1 MPSKRK
7 RIRRRQKKARVL
19 PVLIAIFA
27 AFAALLTV
35 LLVLS
40 DPLDPDKDKVNRY
53 LYPENPEFVEQN
65 GVSSAPLVVQHVTP
79 RVQAATPQPTL
90 PAQQPLQTQQGRI
103 PAAAPFDDFLPVHD
117 RAYLTMD
124 DALMIAVTID
134 GCDDKDVLEEMVRTA
149 KRYDAKLTL
158 FPSGEALMDPELTS
172 GFRSCVKSQGYE
184 LENAGFIISNEYKMT
199 DAELALNIWK
209 QGMAASYAIGVDYEQ
224 HFYRPANINNANDQR
239 THFFAGKLGYHGIAT
254 YTHSY
259 AGHSIDTLADTLKSG
274 NIYRFDMSEASLE
287 LFKLFVRAASEKGYQ
302 LVTLNELFGYEENQL
317 SSELTIDRQT
327 LPTMDDYVPSLYD
340 LELGDRARAVIDLQK
355 RLMEL
360 DYLDVNEIPDGVYGS
375 KTSVAVSRFQAS
387 VSLPATGDA
396 NVATLEKLYGGLP
409 PASAADQS

>member
-1 MPSKRK
+1 MNYSALIQNRKSVREFTEKYVSMEDVDKIKRYHSYSV
-7 RIRRRQKKARVL
+7 RRLFPEVKTELSLFGLDAR
-19 PVLIAIFA
+19 
-27 AFAALLTV
+27 AALEGAAGYKQFLVGSPQYMV
-35 LLVLS
+35 LLS
-40 DPLDPDKDKVNRY
+40 EKHPH
-53 LYPENPEFVEQN
+53 
-65 GVSSAPLVVQHVTP
+65 A
-79 RVQAATPQPTL
+79 
-90 PAQQPLQTQQGRI
+90 
-103 PAAAPFDDFLPVHD
+103 
-117 RAYLTMD
+117 
-124 DALMIAVTID
+124 
-134 GCDDKDVLEEMVRTA
+134 
-149 KRYDAKLTL
+149 
-158 FPSGEALMDPELTS
+158 
-172 GFRSCVKSQGYE
+172 

-396 NVATLEKLYGGLP
+396 NVATLEKLYGELP
-409 PASAADQS
+409 PASAADPE